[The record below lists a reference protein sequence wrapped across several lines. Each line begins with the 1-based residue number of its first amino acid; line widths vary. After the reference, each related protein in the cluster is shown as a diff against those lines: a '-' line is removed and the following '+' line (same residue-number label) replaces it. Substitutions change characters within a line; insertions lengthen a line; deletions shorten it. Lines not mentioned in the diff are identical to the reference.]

1 MARSAVALDAGLGR
15 ISSASRDADSSS
27 PAGERMRVRENEDE
41 GEKRGRRERIAARAR
56 ANRRRPR
63 PRDPHKSLR
72 AAPREARGG
81 TDGAGWVTILWAR
94 LEWRMVAGEEAME
107 KAVRG

>member
-1 MARSAVALDAGLGR
+1 
-15 ISSASRDADSSS
+15 
-27 PAGERMRVRENEDE
+27 MRVRDNEDE
-41 GEKRGRRERIAARAR
+41 GERRGRRERIAARAR

-81 TDGAGWVTILWAR
+81 TDGAGWVTILCR
-94 LEWRMVAGEEAME
+94 TVQETVSE
-107 KAVRG
+107 